1 MSIFLDETAVH
12 CTGEL
17 TRKHIAEAFWNSEVE
32 SELRLH
38 GDITFKFK
46 ERLDREKFMDAVD
59 QERASHPYPPY
70 TMFKRMSQA
79 RYINQLTY
87 YNYFKINYYI
97 YLFTL

>member
-59 QERASHPYPPY
+59 QKRASHPYPH
-70 TMFKRMSQA
+70 TQCSEECRKRG
-79 RYINQLTY
+79 IL
-87 YNYFKINYYI
+87 
-97 YLFTL
+97 LLL